1 MNIFEYFKQLN
12 IFKRNKI
19 PFELKVLGILM
30 YAFGLSTRKTAK
42 LLTLTK
48 QKISKTSIHN
58 YVRKASQALK
68 LKPEPKVHKII
79 SVDETV
85 IKLNGEKV

>member
-12 IFKRNKI
+12 IFKRNKV

-42 LLTLTK
+42 LLTLT
-48 QKISKTSIHN
+48 
-58 YVRKASQALK
+58 RDCPD
-68 LKPEPKVHKII
+68 KPSTTTTLLHTK
-79 SVDETV
+79 
-85 IKLNGEKV
+85 

>member
-12 IFKRNKI
+12 IFKRNKV

-42 LLTLTK
+42 PPTITK
-48 QKISKTSIHN
+48 QKISKTST
-58 YVRKASQALK
+58 
-68 LKPEPKVHKII
+68 HKGSEIRL
-79 SVDETV
+79 V
-85 IKLNGEKV
+85 

>member
-1 MNIFEYFKQLN
+1 MSVNIFEYFKQLN

-30 YAFGLSTRKTAK
+30 YAFGLSTRKT
-42 LLTLTK
+42 TK
-48 QKISKTSIHN
+48 TTHTHKTKNLKNKHTQ
-58 YVRKASQALK
+58 VRKASQTLK

-85 IKLNGEKV
+85 IKLNGE